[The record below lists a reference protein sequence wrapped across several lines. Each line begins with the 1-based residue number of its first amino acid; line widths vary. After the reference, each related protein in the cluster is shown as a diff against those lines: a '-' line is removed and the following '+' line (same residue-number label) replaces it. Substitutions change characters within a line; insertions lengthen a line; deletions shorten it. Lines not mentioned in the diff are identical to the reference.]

1 MTVCG
6 GGSVAAYRVH
16 GPVVRTILGRMQR
29 TVGARRP
36 GTMGPDCSGGLLLMA
51 A

>member
-16 GPVVRTILGRMQR
+16 GPVVRIILGRMQSR
-29 TVGARRP
+29 EQLEPAARAQWALIVP
-36 GTMGPDCSGGLLLMA
+36 EDYF
-51 A
+51 

>member
-16 GPVVRTILGRMQR
+16 GPVVRTILGRMRR
-29 TVGARRP
+29 TVGA
-36 GTMGPDCSGGLLLMA
+36 A
-51 A
+51 ARAQWALIVPEDYF